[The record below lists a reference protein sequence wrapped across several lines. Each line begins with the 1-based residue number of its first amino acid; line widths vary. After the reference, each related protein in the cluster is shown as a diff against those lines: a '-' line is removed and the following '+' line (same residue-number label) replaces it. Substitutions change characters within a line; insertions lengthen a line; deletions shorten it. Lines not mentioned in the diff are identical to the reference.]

1 MDQHHTGHGGDDQSL
16 QNSEHENKDV
26 TEKKCVKQIIGN
38 NHSLGKKSKRKTS
51 GLWEK
56 AEDPHLKK
64 GVTHSSD
71 YCMWKKNEYAS
82 NGVRDFAEKGEA
94 WALMKEIEEAGEKIQ
109 SVHGIFS
116 APAISSG
123 TGQTSTEL
131 EAHPRHPLVSF
142 VVRIVPS
149 PDWFVGIDSLNL
161 CEGDHWMDEVT
172 VDLFPYDAGTDSGF
186 TFSSPN
192 FATIP
197 QDTVTEITCSSPS
210 HPANSFY
217 YPKLKILPPIAQVTM
232 VKIKKSQLGL
242 SAPFINLPAKSN
254 EVIDTVSGNYKVQRW
269 DIHKH
274 DFLESAP
281 GLGMFVTVTTPTGER
296 LHLDI
301 RIGEHFLDESAV
313 QAKDKV
319 NEVHDRLEH
328 LIEQIHHVT
337 REQDYERTP
346 PDIQSL
352 FMRVEVL
359 CKKWSKE
366 ESQVSQFQERY
377 RKRLVT
383 YHKKKIAK
391 LEESVK
397 KAAQE
402 MRQLQWIEAMEVDP
416 VPSPMRRLETP
427 TGPTRLSLISPPQDG
442 RMGSISYRQ
451 SQTAVIIPR
460 QKAEGGSTRI
470 N

>member
-1 MDQHHTGHGGDDQSL
+1 KVIWTILVTILGYASSLPVGDDSL
-16 QNSEHENKDV
+16 CTAEELAKYKIIFTGKWSQIAFP
-26 TEKKCVKQIIGN
+26 KQYPLYRPPAQWS
-38 NHSLGKKSKRKTS
+38 SL
-51 GLWEK
+51 L
-56 AEDPHLKK
+56 

-71 YCMWKKNEYAS
+71 YSMWKKNEYAS

-94 WALMKEIEEAGEKIQ
+94 WVLMKEIEEAGEKIQ

-131 EAHPRHPLVSF
+131 EVHPRHPLVSF

-161 CEGDHWMDEVT
+161 CEGDCWMDEVS

-254 EVIDTVSGNYKVQRW
+254 EIIDSVS
-269 DIHKH
+269 
-274 DFLESAP
+274 
-281 GLGMFVTVTTPTGER
+281 
-296 LHLDI
+296 
-301 RIGEHFLDESAV
+301 
-313 QAKDKV
+313 
-319 NEVHDRLEH
+319 
-328 LIEQIHHVT
+328 
-337 REQDYERTP
+337 
-346 PDIQSL
+346 
-352 FMRVEVL
+352 
-359 CKKWSKE
+359 
-366 ESQVSQFQERY
+366 
-377 RKRLVT
+377 
-383 YHKKKIAK
+383 
-391 LEESVK
+391 
-397 KAAQE
+397 
-402 MRQLQWIEAMEVDP
+402 
-416 VPSPMRRLETP
+416 
-427 TGPTRLSLISPPQDG
+427 
-442 RMGSISYRQ
+442 
-451 SQTAVIIPR
+451 
-460 QKAEGGSTRI
+460 
-470 N
+470 

>member
-1 MDQHHTGHGGDDQSL
+1 KVLWTVLVTMLGYASSL
-16 QNSEHENKDV
+16 PVGEDALC
-26 TEKKCVKQIIGN
+26 T
-38 NHSLGKKSKRKTS
+38 
-51 GLWEK
+51 
-56 AEDPHLKK
+56 AEDLAKYRIIFIGKWSQTAFPKQYPLYRPPAQWSSLL

-71 YCMWKKNEYAS
+71 YSMWKKNEYAS

-161 CEGDHWMDEVT
+161 CEGGHWMDEVS

-217 YPKLKILPPIAQVTM
+217 YPKLKILPPIAQVKM
-232 VKIKKSQLGL
+232 IKLKKSQPGL

-254 EVIDTVSGNYKVQRW
+254 EIIDTVS
-269 DIHKH
+269 
-274 DFLESAP
+274 
-281 GLGMFVTVTTPTGER
+281 
-296 LHLDI
+296 
-301 RIGEHFLDESAV
+301 
-313 QAKDKV
+313 
-319 NEVHDRLEH
+319 
-328 LIEQIHHVT
+328 
-337 REQDYERTP
+337 
-346 PDIQSL
+346 
-352 FMRVEVL
+352 
-359 CKKWSKE
+359 
-366 ESQVSQFQERY
+366 
-377 RKRLVT
+377 
-383 YHKKKIAK
+383 
-391 LEESVK
+391 
-397 KAAQE
+397 
-402 MRQLQWIEAMEVDP
+402 
-416 VPSPMRRLETP
+416 
-427 TGPTRLSLISPPQDG
+427 
-442 RMGSISYRQ
+442 
-451 SQTAVIIPR
+451 
-460 QKAEGGSTRI
+460 
-470 N
+470 

>member
-1 MDQHHTGHGGDDQSL
+1 KVLWTVLVTMLGYASSLPVGEDALCTAEELAKYRIIFTGKWSQTAFPKQYPLYRPPAQWSSL
-16 QNSEHENKDV
+16 
-26 TEKKCVKQIIGN
+26 
-38 NHSLGKKSKRKTS
+38 L
-51 GLWEK
+51 
-56 AEDPHLKK
+56 

-71 YCMWKKNEYAS
+71 YSMWKKNEYAS

-149 PDWFVGIDSLNL
+149 PDWFVGVDSLNL
-161 CEGDHWMDEVT
+161 CEGDHWMDEVS

-232 VKIKKSQLGL
+232 VKLKKSQPGL

-254 EVIDTVSGNYKVQRW
+254 EIIDTVS
-269 DIHKH
+269 
-274 DFLESAP
+274 
-281 GLGMFVTVTTPTGER
+281 
-296 LHLDI
+296 
-301 RIGEHFLDESAV
+301 
-313 QAKDKV
+313 
-319 NEVHDRLEH
+319 
-328 LIEQIHHVT
+328 
-337 REQDYERTP
+337 
-346 PDIQSL
+346 
-352 FMRVEVL
+352 
-359 CKKWSKE
+359 
-366 ESQVSQFQERY
+366 
-377 RKRLVT
+377 
-383 YHKKKIAK
+383 
-391 LEESVK
+391 
-397 KAAQE
+397 
-402 MRQLQWIEAMEVDP
+402 
-416 VPSPMRRLETP
+416 
-427 TGPTRLSLISPPQDG
+427 
-442 RMGSISYRQ
+442 
-451 SQTAVIIPR
+451 
-460 QKAEGGSTRI
+460 
-470 N
+470 